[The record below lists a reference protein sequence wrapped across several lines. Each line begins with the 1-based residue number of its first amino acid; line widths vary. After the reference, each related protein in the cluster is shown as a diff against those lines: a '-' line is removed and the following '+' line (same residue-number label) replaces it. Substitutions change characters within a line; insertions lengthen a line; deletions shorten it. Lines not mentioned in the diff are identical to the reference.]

1 MLPRLLAVILLL
13 VSLATFGPLVAA
25 AILLAR
31 GRDVAP
37 LVWWAPLLI
46 LATGA
51 LLTWL
56 LSRRQIALR
65 LFLAAFSL
73 WLLTAGYFFMRI
85 VTLWP
90 R

>member
-1 MLPRLLAVILLL
+1 VLPRLLAILLL
-13 VSLATFGPLVAA
+13 LISLATFVPLVAA

-31 GRDVAP
+31 GREVDP

-51 LLTWL
+51 MLTWL
-56 LSRRQIALR
+56 LSRRQIALG
-65 LFLAAFSL
+65 LYVAAFAL
-73 WLLTAGYFFMRI
+73 WLVTAGYFFTRI
-85 VTLWP
+85 VALWP

>member
-1 MLPRLLAVILLL
+1 MLPRLLAIVLLL
-13 VSLATFGPLVAA
+13 VSLATFGPLIAA

-31 GRDVAP
+31 GRAVVP

-51 LLTWL
+51 ALIWL
-56 LSRRQIALR
+56 LSRRQIAFQLY
-65 LFLAAFSL
+65 LAAFAL
-73 WLLTAGYFFMRI
+73 WLLTAGYFFTKI
-85 VTLWP
+85 VALWP

>member
-1 MLPRLLAVILLL
+1 MLPRLLAVVLLL
-13 VSLATFGPLVAA
+13 ISLATFAPLVAA

-37 LVWWAPLLI
+37 LMWWAPLLI

-51 LLTWL
+51 ALTWL
-56 LSRRQIALR
+56 LSRRQIAFSLY
-65 LFLAAFSL
+65 LTAFSL
-73 WLLTAGYFFMRI
+73 WLLTAGYFFTRI
-85 VTLWP
+85 VALWP